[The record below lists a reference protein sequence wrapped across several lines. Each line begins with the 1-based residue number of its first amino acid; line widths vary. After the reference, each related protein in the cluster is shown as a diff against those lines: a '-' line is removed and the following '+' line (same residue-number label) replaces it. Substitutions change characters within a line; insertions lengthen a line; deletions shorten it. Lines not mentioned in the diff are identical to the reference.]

1 MTTSPDHT
9 HNDDI
14 HNQELR
20 QRLLAPERAQRLD
33 TFAILTF
40 SELSDRD
47 TVADIGCG
55 PGFFTIPIAKGLSN
69 GRLYAL
75 DIDDDMLEACRQRVT
90 EARLGNVAVLKCD
103 EFDFPL
109 EPRSLNGLF
118 LAFVVHHSPDQAR
131 FLQAV
136 RSLLRPRGWCT
147 VLEWYRQETESGPP
161 LERRV
166 GPDELRSLA
175 IGAGFRY
182 LTTRNLNRDQYMAT
196 LRNP

>member
-1 MTTSPDHT
+1 MTISPDDT
-9 HNDDI
+9 K
-14 HNQELR
+14 NQDLL
-20 QRLLAPERAQRLD
+20 QRMLAPERAQRLD

-55 PGFFTIPIAKGLSN
+55 PGFFTIPIAKSLSN
-69 GRLYAL
+69 GKLYAL
-75 DIDDDMLEACRQRVT
+75 DIDDEMLEACRQRVT
-90 EARLGNVAVLKCD
+90 AARLGNVEVLKCG

-109 EPRSLNGLF
+109 GPGSLDGLF
-118 LAFVVHHSPDQAR
+118 LAFVMHHSPDQPR

-136 RSLLRPRGWCT
+136 RKLMRPRGWCT
-147 VLEWYRQETESGPP
+147 ILEWHRKETPSGPP

-166 GPDELRSLA
+166 GPDELRDLA
-175 IGAGFRY
+175 IDAGFRY

-196 LRNP
+196 LRNQ

>member
-1 MTTSPDHT
+1 MTISS
-9 HNDDI
+9 DDS
-14 HNQELR
+14 HNQDLLR
-20 QRLLAPERAQRLD
+20 RMLAPERGQRLD

-69 GRLYAL
+69 GKLYAL
-75 DIDDDMLEACRQRVT
+75 DIDDNMLEACRQRVT
-90 EARLGNVAVLKCD
+90 AARLGNVDVLKCG
-103 EFDFPL
+103 EFKFPL
-109 EPRSLNGLF
+109 EPCSLDGLF
-118 LAFVVHHSPDQAR
+118 LAFVVHHSPDQPR

-136 RSLLRPRGWCT
+136 RQLLRPRGWCT

-166 GPDELRSLA
+166 GPDELRDLA
-175 IGAGFRY
+175 VEAGFRY
-182 LTTRNLNRDQYMAT
+182 LTTRNLNQDQYMAT
-196 LRNP
+196 LRNPA